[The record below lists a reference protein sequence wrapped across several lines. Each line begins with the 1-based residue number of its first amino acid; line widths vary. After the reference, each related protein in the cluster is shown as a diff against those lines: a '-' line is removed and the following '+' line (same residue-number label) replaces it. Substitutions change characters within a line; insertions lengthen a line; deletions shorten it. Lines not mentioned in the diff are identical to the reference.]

1 MGASQEVRLAA
12 AYTDFASACKNEKI
26 SRFSVYCRVCMIDDY
41 WNKLLRKSC
50 AYVFLEVIE
59 GYADFTHVS
68 NAITKTFEW
77 SSCEL
82 SFDQYQSRTYIDLT
96 YRVDLDPMQESIV
109 MVKWLRFVTTELA
122 SRRAPDPYWEQ
133 LGSTIYNSR
142 G

>member
-1 MGASQEVRLAA
+1 
-12 AYTDFASACKNEKI
+12 
-26 SRFSVYCRVCMIDDY
+26 MIDDY

-50 AYVFLEVIE
+50 AYIFLEVIE

-96 YRVDLDPMQESIV
+96 YRGRS
-109 MVKWLRFVTTELA
+109 
-122 SRRAPDPYWEQ
+122 
-133 LGSTIYNSR
+133 GSDAGINRYGQVAEIRDDGAGEPPGS
-142 G
+142 